1 MALTD
6 ADIGKLLLDQNYLS
20 EEELQKIGEQA
31 KELKV
36 SLLNLLI
43 DQGLFT
49 RQLYESALAEHYKL
63 DFYDL
68 ASNPPSS
75 EVVSLIPEEVARS
88 YSALV
93 VKQEGDTVTV
103 ATSDPSNE
111 KLEEAIRMNF
121 GQGIAVMPKT
131 SEKEESISASAAA
144 KAMADKKATADKK
157 EEKDGKEE
165 KEEKETKEEKDSK
178 DSKDEGAEANKGAEG
193 DDKTQEKE
201 KLSTQEHPSTGADEK
216 LKKDEKEEKEEK
228 KVKKK
233 STFSFSFRKKKTEEV
248 RKEFKGKVVF
258 VFAPKSSIEAAFF
271 HYQKP
276 LATRFQKIIEAQ
288 KKVAP
293 EILEEILDD
302 AIQLRASDIHFEPQE
317 KIVVVRFRVDG
328 VMHEAGRIPKEHYEG
343 VLNRIKIDANMRID
357 EHFAP
362 QDGAIRHKT
371 NSGGIDIRVSVVPV
385 VDGEKV
391 VMRLLSEYV
400 RHLTLGDLGFC
411 QEYQETLKRAAHKP
425 FGMILTT
432 GPTGSG
438 KSTTLYALLKMRNS
452 PDVNISTIEDP
463 VEYKIAGIN
472 HIQVNNKAELTF
484 ATGLRA
490 LVRQDPD
497 ILLVGEI
504 RDGETADISVNAAL
518 TGHLLF
524 STLHANDA
532 ATAVPRLLEMGVEP
546 FLLASTLEVIIGQRL
561 VRRICPQCRR
571 SYSVE
576 KGEAIALFPGAD
588 KFFTNEG
595 PVTLYRGKG
604 CEGCGNTGYRGRVG
618 IYELLEITSEI
629 EELIIARSTSAAI
642 NKAACKGG
650 MRLMFEDGFEKVRT
664 GMTTIEELLRVAAPP
679 EVVSPPPDAKSK
691 PEQSGE

>member
-6 ADIGKLLLDQNYLS
+6 SDIGKLLLEQNYLS
-20 EEELQKIGEQA
+20 EEELTKMGVQA

-43 DQGLFT
+43 DQGLLT

-63 DFYDL
+63 DFYDI

-75 EVVSLIPEEVARS
+75 DVVSLIPEEIART
-88 YSALV
+88 YSAIV
-93 VKQEGDTVTV
+93 VKREGNNVTV

-121 GQGIAVMPKT
+121 EQTEALMPAEEEQEAEDSKDVEGIKEKKEKREKKDED
-131 SEKEESISASAAA
+131 SEVSVAQESRLVRLSSPQVSGTEE
-144 KAMADKKATADKK
+144 KPPEDKK
-157 EEKDGKEE
+157 ETKKKKVSKQASLPEEPEK
-165 KEEKETKEEKDSK
+165 
-178 DSKDEGAEANKGAEG
+178 
-193 DDKTQEKE
+193 KE
-201 KLSTQEHPSTGADEK
+201 K
-216 LKKDEKEEKEEK
+216 
-228 KVKKK
+228 KKK
-233 STFSFSFRKKKTEEV
+233 SAFSFSFGKKKEEEEV
-248 RKEFKGKVVF
+248 RKKFTGKITF
-258 VFAPKSSIEAAFF
+258 VFSPESSIEGAFF

-317 KIVVVRFRVDG
+317 KIVIVRFRVDG

-371 NSGGIDIRVSVVPV
+371 NSGSIDIRVSVVPL

-411 QEYQETLKRAAHKP
+411 QEYQEVLQRAAHKP

-438 KSTTLYALLKMRNS
+438 KSTTLYALLKMRNF

-484 ATGLRA
+484 ASGLRA

-546 FLLASTLEVIIGQRL
+546 FLLASTLEIVIGQRL
-561 VRRICPQCRR
+561 VRRICPQCRH
-571 SYSVE
+571 SYSL
-576 KGEAIALFPGAD
+576 EAEEAKKLFPGAD
-588 KFFTNEG
+588 KFFTG
-595 PVTLYRGKG
+595 SDPVTLYRGKG
-604 CEGCGNTGYRGRVG
+604 CEGCGDTGYRGRVG
-618 IYELLEITSEI
+618 IYELLEITKGI
-629 EELIIARSTSAAI
+629 EDLIIARATSADI
-642 NKAACKGG
+642 NNAACKGG
-650 MRLMFEDGFEKVRT
+650 MRLMFGDGFEKVRT
-664 GMTTIEELLRVAAPP
+664 GMTTMEELLRVAAPP
-679 EVVSPPPDAKSK
+679 EIIFSPSDDKR
-691 PEQSGE
+691 